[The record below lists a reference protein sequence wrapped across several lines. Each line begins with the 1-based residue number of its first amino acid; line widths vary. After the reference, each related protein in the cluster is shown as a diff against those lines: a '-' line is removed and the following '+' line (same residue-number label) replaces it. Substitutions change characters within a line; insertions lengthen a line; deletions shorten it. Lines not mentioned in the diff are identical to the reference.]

1 MESCGAMD
9 GQPISFAAS
18 PTEAALAFASDTYK
32 LVVISFDDAP
42 DLPTPDAG
50 KRKGRRR
57 TAVERFQTSGPQRL
71 PTAKARVVD
80 TCRHEDGA
88 HEGMDGDLRC
98 DLFSNAL
105 KRMKELVYEFVM
117 YRPLCSSNPWI
128 QASVMSPGLRTGSGL
143 HTSAAPRR
151 ARQSFA
157 CGTGKSL
164 CVRPCANAQ
173 AESTLSIFL

>member
-1 MESCGAMD
+1 MALLSQSLGCGRPQSLPEQPFVFLSLASAFFLPLSLPKIVELDMESRAAMD

-80 TCRHEDGA
+80 TCRHEDGTF
-88 HEGMDGDLRC
+88 EGMGGGLRC
-98 DLFSNAL
+98 DLFSYGL
-105 KRMKELVYEFVM
+105 K
-117 YRPLCSSNPWI
+117 
-128 QASVMSPGLRTGSGL
+128 G
-143 HTSAAPRR
+143 
-151 ARQSFA
+151 
-157 CGTGKSL
+157 GKDSYKNL
-164 CVRPCANAQ
+164 
-173 AESTLSIFL
+173 